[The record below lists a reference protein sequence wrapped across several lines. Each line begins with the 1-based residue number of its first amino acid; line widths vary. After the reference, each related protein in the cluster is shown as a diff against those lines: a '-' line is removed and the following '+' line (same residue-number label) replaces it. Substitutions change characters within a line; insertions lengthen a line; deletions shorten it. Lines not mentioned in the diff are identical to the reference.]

1 MCDKNHNNVFFM
13 KTTIK
18 CLCSA
23 ALLALA
29 GCSGSNEWNVSG
41 QIEGADGQTMV
52 LEASSNGRW
61 FPIDSVKL
69 AGTGDFKFSHEAA
82 GYPDIYRL
90 RLGDKSLYFPIDSIE
105 SVTVISKASAFDTD
119 YTLTGSESAEM
130 LMHVDKRV
138 REAIAKNG
146 LNGLQGDTLL
156 KRELG
161 GMMLG
166 DPAGIVSYYI
176 INKKVGGVSI
186 YNPEN
191 KRDNRIIGAVANAFD
206 QYRPNDPRTEYLKK
220 LFISN
225 RKAQSG
231 TVATIEAPEVSLFE
245 IDLYDNKGVKHSL
258 NNVAEENEVVLLS
271 FTVYGAEASPAYNI
285 ILNKVYDTYY
295 ESGLEIYQ
303 VSLDEDEYIWKQS
316 AKNLPW
322 ITVYN
327 SPADGVQ
334 ALSNYNVQVL
344 PTTYLIV
351 DGELVERITDPAKI
365 NQTVAKYL

>member
-1 MCDKNHNNVFFM
+1 M
-13 KTTIK
+13 TIK
-18 CLCSA
+18 SLGSA
-23 ALLALA
+23 ALIALA
-29 GCSGSNEWNVSG
+29 SCSGGNEWKVSG

-69 AGTGDFKFSHEAA
+69 NEAGNFKFSHAAA

-105 SVTVISKASAFDTD
+105 TVTVLSKASAFDTD

-130 LMHVDKRV
+130 LMHVDRRV
-138 REAIAKNG
+138 RDAIAKNG
-146 LNGLQGDTLL
+146 LNSLSNDTLL

-176 INKKVGGVSI
+176 INKKVGGVPL

-191 KRDNRIIGAVANAFD
+191 KGDNRIIGAVANAFN
-206 QYRPNDPRTEYLKK
+206 QYRPNDPRTEYLRK

-225 RKAQSG
+225 RRVANG
-231 TVATIEAPEVSLFE
+231 TVATIEAPEVSLFDIE
-245 IDLYDNKGVKHSL
+245 LYDNKGVKHNL
-258 NNVAEENEVVLLS
+258 NKVAADNKVVILS

-285 ILNKVYDTYY
+285 VLNNVYDKYSK
-295 ESGLEIYQ
+295 SGLEIFQ
-303 VSLDEDEYIWKQS
+303 VALDEDEYQWKQS

-322 ITVYN
+322 VTVYN
-327 SPADGVQ
+327 SAADGT
-334 ALSNYNVQVL
+334 AYLGNYNVTML
-344 PTTYLIV
+344 PTTYVIV
-351 DGELVERITDPAKI
+351 NGELRDRVADPSQLA
-365 NQTVAKYL
+365 TAVAKYL

>member
-1 MCDKNHNNVFFM
+1 M
-13 KTTIK
+13 KMTIK
-18 CLCSA
+18 GIGSA
-23 ALLALA
+23 VLIALA
-29 GCSGSNEWNVSG
+29 SCSGGNEWNVSG

-69 AGTGDFKFSHEAA
+69 SGSGDFKFSHEAA

-90 RLGDKSLYFPIDSIE
+90 RLGDRSLYFPIDSIE
-105 SVTVISKASAFDTD
+105 SVTVLSKASAFDTD

-146 LNGLQGDTLL
+146 LNGLQSDTLL

-191 KRDNRIIGAVANAFD
+191 KSDNRIIGAIANAFD

-225 RKAQSG
+225 KKASSG

-245 IDLYDNKGVKHSL
+245 IDLYDNKGVKQSL
-258 NNVAEENEVVLLS
+258 NNVAEKNKVVLLS

-285 ILNKVYDTYY
+285 VLNKVYDNFSK
-295 ESGLEIYQ
+295 SGLEIYQ
-303 VSLDEDEYIWKQS
+303 VSLDEDEYLWKQS

-327 SPADGVQ
+327 SPVDGVQ
-334 ALSNYNVQVL
+334 ALNNYNVQSL
-344 PTTYLIV
+344 PTTYIIV
-351 DGELVERITDPAKI
+351 NGELVERIADPSQI
-365 NQTVAKYL
+365 NQAVAKYL

>member
-1 MCDKNHNNVFFM
+1 M
-13 KTTIK
+13 KATIK

-23 ALLALA
+23 AVLAFA
-29 GCSGSNEWNVSG
+29 GCSGSNEWKVSG

-69 AGTGDFKFSHEAA
+69 AGAGDFKFSHEAA

-105 SVTVISKASAFDTD
+105 SVTVLSKASAFDTE

-146 LNGLQGDTLL
+146 LGGIQSDTLL

-176 INKKVGGVSI
+176 INKKVGGVSL

-191 KRDNRIIGAVANAFD
+191 KVDNRIIGAVANAFD
-206 QYRPNDPRTEYLKK
+206 QYRPNDPRTEYLRK
-220 LFISN
+220 LFLSN
-225 RKAQSG
+225 RRTANG
-231 TVATIEAPEVSLFE
+231 TIATIEAPEVSLFD
-245 IDLYDNKGVKHSL
+245 IDLYDNKGLKHSL
-258 NNVAEENEVVLLS
+258 NKVAEDNKVVLLS

-285 ILNKVYDTYY
+285 VLNQVYDKYSK
-295 ESGLEIYQ
+295 SGLEIYQ
-303 VSLDEDEYIWKQS
+303 VALDEDEYQWKQS

-322 ITVYN
+322 VTVYN
-327 SPADGVQ
+327 SPADGV
-334 ALSNYNVQVL
+334 ATLSNYNVQIL
-344 PTTYLIV
+344 PTTYIIV
-351 DGELVERITDPAKI
+351 NGELVDRIADPAQI
-365 NQTVAKYL
+365 GATVAKYL

>member
-1 MCDKNHNNVFFM
+1 M
-13 KTTIK
+13 KSLNMTIK
-18 CLCSA
+18 CLGSA
-23 ALLALA
+23 VLIALA
-29 GCSGSNEWNVSG
+29 SCGGGNEWKVSG

-69 AGTGDFKFSHEAA
+69 NEAGNFKFRHTAA

-105 SVTVISKASAFDTD
+105 SVTVLSKASAFDTD

-130 LMHVDKRV
+130 LMHVDRRV
-138 REAIAKNG
+138 REAIARNG
-146 LNGLQGDTLL
+146 LAALPSDTLL

-176 INKKVGGVSI
+176 INKKVGGVAL

-191 KRDNRIIGAVANAFD
+191 KGDNRIIGAVANAFD
-206 QYRPNDPRTEYLKK
+206 QYRPDDPRTKYLRN

-225 RKAQSG
+225 RRAATG
-231 TVATIEAPEVSLFE
+231 TVATIEAPEVALFDIE
-245 IDLYDNKGVKHSL
+245 LYDNKGTKHSL
-258 NNVAEENEVVLLS
+258 NKVAEENKVVILS
-271 FTVYGAEASPAYNI
+271 FTVYGAEASPAYNVE
-285 ILNKVYDTYY
+285 LNKVYDRYSK
-295 ESGLEIYQ
+295 SGLEIFQ
-303 VSLDEDEYIWKQS
+303 VALDEDEYQWKQS

-322 ITVYN
+322 VTVYN

-334 ALSNYNVQVL
+334 TLANYNVQLL
-344 PTTYLIV
+344 PTTYIIV
-351 DGELVERITDPAKI
+351 NGELLDRVADPAQI
-365 NQTVAKYL
+365 SQTVAKYL